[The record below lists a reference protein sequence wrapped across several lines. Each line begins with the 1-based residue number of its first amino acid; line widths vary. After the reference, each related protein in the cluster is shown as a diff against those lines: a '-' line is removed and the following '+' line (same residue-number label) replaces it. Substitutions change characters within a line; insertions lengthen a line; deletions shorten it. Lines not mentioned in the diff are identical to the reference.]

1 MQVISSTTSTTQKI
15 VSVNKLIIKI
25 NCALH
30 VQQDFFLLFSFRV
43 IYAVHDKNMCR
54 TPEKIYLKIRGKTS
68 LGIQNVRC
76 TKNIAIKF
84 FKKFSLDNLW
94 DPNVAIDGEVQGG

>member
-1 MQVISSTTSTTQKI
+1 MFSK
-15 VSVNKLIIKI
+15 N
-25 NCALH
+25 
-30 VQQDFFLLFSFRV
+30 FLLFSFRV

-84 FKKFSLDNLW
+84 SKKCSLDNLW
-94 DPNVAIDGEVQGG
+94 DPNVGIDEKCREGEQEKACMQ